1 MEYLPPRYDS
11 VFKALFGDKN
21 HKEFILSFLKSFL
34 ECPGDEFFKIKFL
47 DPLFPI
53 ECKNG
58 KYCTLDLLVETKSGH
73 KINIEMQNS
82 DLNGFDKR
90 VAYYLSRLA
99 SKQLSQAESYEC
111 LNRSIVIFILNYE
124 MKPEKFNNSFKRFD
138 SCLSNWRLRNKK
150 GEDLT
155 DSLEVNIIELPKV
168 PKGYKNN
175 FFYDWLSFIRA
186 DKKEEFE
193 MIEEK
198 TECKELKDAIV
209 TLRRLSGS
217 ELQQAIFEAELD
229 AKRLKNAEIS
239 TAKEEGIKEGIK
251 KGVEK
256 GIKKGIKEGIKKGKE
271 EGMKEGETRKAIEDV
286 IAFAKTG
293 MSLKL
298 ICQTLNVGENIKKQA
313 IKKLNEMGVK
323 YFD

>member
-1 MEYLPPRYDS
+1 
-11 VFKALFGDKN
+11 
-21 HKEFILSFLKSFL
+21 
-34 ECPGDEFFKIKFL
+34 
-47 DPLFPI
+47 
-53 ECKNG
+53 
-58 KYCTLDLLVETKSGH
+58 
-73 KINIEMQNS
+73 
-82 DLNGFDKR
+82 
-90 VAYYLSRLA
+90 
-99 SKQLSQAESYEC
+99 
-111 LNRSIVIFILNYE
+111 
-124 MKPEKFNNSFKRFD
+124 
-138 SCLSNWRLRNKK
+138 
-150 GEDLT
+150 
-155 DSLEVNIIELPKV
+155 
-168 PKGYKNN
+168 
-175 FFYDWLSFIRA
+175 
-186 DKKEEFE
+186 

-256 GIKKGIKEGIKKGKE
+256 GIKKGIKEGIKKGKK
-271 EGMKEGETRKAIEDV
+271 EGIKEGEIKSKIEDV

-293 MSLKL
+293 MSLKI
-298 ICQTLNVGENIKKQA
+298 ICQTLNVDENIKKQA

>member
-1 MEYLPPRYDS
+1 
-11 VFKALFGDKN
+11 
-21 HKEFILSFLKSFL
+21 
-34 ECPGDEFFKIKFL
+34 
-47 DPLFPI
+47 
-53 ECKNG
+53 
-58 KYCTLDLLVETKSGH
+58 
-73 KINIEMQNS
+73 
-82 DLNGFDKR
+82 
-90 VAYYLSRLA
+90 
-99 SKQLSQAESYEC
+99 
-111 LNRSIVIFILNYE
+111 
-124 MKPEKFNNSFKRFD
+124 
-138 SCLSNWRLRNKK
+138 
-150 GEDLT
+150 
-155 DSLEVNIIELPKV
+155 
-168 PKGYKNN
+168 
-175 FFYDWLSFIRA
+175 
-186 DKKEEFE
+186 

-239 TAKEEGIKEGIK
+239 TAKEEGIK
-251 KGVEK
+251 
-256 GIKKGIKEGIKKGKE
+256 KGKE
-271 EGMKEGETRKAIEDV
+271 EGIKEGETRKAIEDV

>member
-1 MEYLPPRYDS
+1 M
-11 VFKALFGDKN
+11 
-21 HKEFILSFLKSFL
+21 
-34 ECPGDEFFKIKFL
+34 

-90 VAYYLSRLA
+90 VTYYLSRLA

-124 MKPEKFNNSFKRFD
+124 MKPERFNNSFKRFD

-239 TAKEEGIKEGIK
+239 TAKEEGIK
-251 KGVEK
+251 
-256 GIKKGIKEGIKKGKE
+256 KGKE
-271 EGMKEGETRKAIEDV
+271 EGIKEGETRKAIEDV

-298 ICQTLNVGENIKKQA
+298 ICQTLNVDENIKKQA

>member
-1 MEYLPPRYDS
+1 
-11 VFKALFGDKN
+11 
-21 HKEFILSFLKSFL
+21 
-34 ECPGDEFFKIKFL
+34 
-47 DPLFPI
+47 
-53 ECKNG
+53 
-58 KYCTLDLLVETKSGH
+58 
-73 KINIEMQNS
+73 
-82 DLNGFDKR
+82 
-90 VAYYLSRLA
+90 
-99 SKQLSQAESYEC
+99 
-111 LNRSIVIFILNYE
+111 
-124 MKPEKFNNSFKRFD
+124 
-138 SCLSNWRLRNKK
+138 
-150 GEDLT
+150 
-155 DSLEVNIIELPKV
+155 
-168 PKGYKNN
+168 
-175 FFYDWLSFIRA
+175 
-186 DKKEEFE
+186 

-271 EGMKEGETRKAIEDV
+271 EGMKEGIKEGEIKSKIEDV

-293 MSLKL
+293 MSLK
-298 ICQTLNVGENIKKQA
+298 IIYQTLNVDENIKKQA